1 MTPDAPT
8 TRTASK
14 YFHQLV
20 LFIYHIPENPFDSQY
35 GMTERRI
42 EHQPYIRA
50 LERFKAFAT
59 QKRKK
64 SCLSAK
70 QEKLGFY
77 HIKDVSS
84 SFIWSEHPEK

>member
-20 LFIYHIPENPFDSQY
+20 LFIYHIPENPSDSQY
-35 GMTERRI
+35 GVTERRI

-59 QKRKK
+59 QKKK
-64 SCLSAK
+64 
-70 QEKLGFY
+70 EKLL
-77 HIKDVSS
+77 SS
-84 SFIWSEHPEK
+84 QAGKT

>member
-1 MTPDAPT
+1 M
-8 TRTASK
+8 
-14 YFHQLV
+14 
-20 LFIYHIPENPFDSQY
+20 
-35 GMTERRI
+35 
-42 EHQPYIRA
+42 
-50 LERFKAFAT
+50 ERFKTFVT

-70 QEKLGFY
+70 QEKFGFY

>member
-1 MTPDAPT
+1 VCPSAILCD
-8 TRTASK
+8 
-14 YFHQLV
+14 
-20 LFIYHIPENPFDSQY
+20 I
-35 GMTERRI
+35 GRRI
-42 EHQPYIRA
+42 VYQPYIRA

-64 SCLSAK
+64 SCLTVK

-84 SFIWSEHPEK
+84 SFIWSEHQEKWWSYSI